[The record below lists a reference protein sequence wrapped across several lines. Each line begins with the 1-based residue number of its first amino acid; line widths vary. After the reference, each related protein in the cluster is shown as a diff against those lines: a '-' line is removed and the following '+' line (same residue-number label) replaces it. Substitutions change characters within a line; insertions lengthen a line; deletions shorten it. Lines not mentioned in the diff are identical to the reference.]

1 MKADGPR
8 LDGAATSAGL
18 NYPGTARP
26 TIILIAAWLARGNW
40 DPTCRTVLWPQY
52 RKPTELHSISK
63 NPQIG
68 REGVALSTL
77 ETVSNLDGPPL
88 SCGWLNIVSLRN
100 QPNSP
105 LFASLGASSISVAES
120 GLLELSKKKSL
131 TAHFVLIVLGGNNR
145 ERVSLGLR
153 RGLR

>member
-1 MKADGPR
+1 MAQPPQQASTTQGLLAQRSYSLPR
-8 LDGAATSAGL
+8 GWPEVIGIQLAEQYCGHNTENPPSC
-18 NYPGTARP
+18 
-26 TIILIAAWLARGNW
+26 IA
-40 DPTCRTVLWPQY
+40 Y
-52 RKPTELHSISK
+52 
-63 NPQIG
+63 PQIG

-105 LFASLGASSISVAES
+105 PFASLGASSISVAES

-131 TAHFVLIVLGGNNR
+131 TAHFVLIVLGA
-145 ERVSLGLR
+145 VSNSDEICKE
-153 RGLR
+153 